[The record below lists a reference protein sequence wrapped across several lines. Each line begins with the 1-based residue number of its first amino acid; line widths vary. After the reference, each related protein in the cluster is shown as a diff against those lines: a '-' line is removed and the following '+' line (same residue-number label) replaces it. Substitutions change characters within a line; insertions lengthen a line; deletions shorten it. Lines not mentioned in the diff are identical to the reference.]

1 VVIGN
6 YRLLEEIGRGGM
18 GSVYRAEHV
27 LLKKP
32 VAIKVLHARY
42 TDHPEACQRFL
53 NEARAAA
60 ELRHPNIVDVTD
72 FGRVEDGGFYFVME
86 LIEGQSLDQ
95 SLGTG
100 PMQLF
105 RTLGIAGQV
114 ARALGAVHRRGIV
127 HRDLKPGNIL
137 VRRETGHREIVR
149 VVGQGEDRAML
160 VETEGEYDL
169 VKLVD
174 FGVAKFREV
183 AEDPDRV
190 LGTPHYM
197 APEQIRGEDIDHRV
211 DIYALGVVLFEMI
224 VGAPPFDGETPED
237 TVRMHV
243 ESPPPL
249 PRLFRPD
256 LRIPEA
262 VECVI
267 LKALAK
273 NRSQRHADMDEFWDD
288 LQTCF
293 QGTFYRRDASAI
305 GLVPARVKTPAAV
318 RHTIAGFAR
327 RS

>member
-27 LLKKP
+27 VLGKP
-32 VAIKVLHARY
+32 VAVKVLHSRY
-42 TDHPEACQRFL
+42 TNHPEACQRFL

-72 FGRVEDGGFYFVME
+72 FGKAEDGRFFFAME
-86 LIEGQSLDQ
+86 LIQGQSLDQ
-95 SLGTG
+95 TLEAEGTL
-100 PMQLF
+100 QLF

-114 ARALGAVHRRGIV
+114 ARALGAVHGRGIV

-137 VRRETGHREIVR
+137 IERQTGHREIVR
-149 VVGQGEDRAML
+149 VVGRGEDRAML
-160 VETEGEYDL
+160 VETEGEFDL

-224 VGAPPFDGETPED
+224 VGAPPFDGETPEE

-249 PRLFRPD
+249 PRLYRPD

-267 LKALAK
+267 LKALSK
-273 NRSQRHADMDEFWDD
+273 NRKHRHADMDEFWDD

-293 QGTFYRRDASAI
+293 QGTFFRRDASAI
-305 GLVPARVKTPAAV
+305 GLVPTRVKTPRRLTV
-318 RHTIAGFAR
+318 AGYAR
-327 RS
+327 RG

>member
-1 VVIGN
+1 VIVGN
-6 YRLLEEIGRGGM
+6 YRLIEEIGRGGM

-27 LLKKP
+27 LLGKP
-32 VAIKVLHARY
+32 VAVKVLHSRY
-42 TDHPEACQRFL
+42 LGHPEACQRFL

-72 FGRVEDGGFYFVME
+72 FGRNDDGAVFFTME
-86 LIEGQSLDQ
+86 LIEGTSLDR
-95 SLGTG
+95 LIDAEGALH
-100 PMQLF
+100 LF

-114 ARALGAVHRRGIV
+114 ARALAAAHKKGIV

-137 VRRETGHREIVR
+137 VQRQPGRREIVR
-149 VVGQGEDRAML
+149 VVGRGDDRTLL
-160 VETEGEYDL
+160 VETEGEFDL

-183 AEDPDRV
+183 SEDPDRV

-197 APEQIRGEDIDHRV
+197 APEQIRGEDIDFRV

-224 VGAPPFDGETPED
+224 VGAPPFDGETVED

-243 ESPPPL
+243 NSPPPL
-249 PRLFRPD
+249 PRLYRPD

-273 NRSQRHADMDEFWDD
+273 DPDRRHRDMDEFWDD

-293 QGTFYRRDASAI
+293 QGTFFRRDASQI
-305 GLVPARVKTPAAV
+305 GLVPSHTPAQKRV
-318 RHTIAGFAR
+318 TTAGYAR
-327 RS
+327 RG